1 MKRLRRKW
9 SRSNYKLIRCIKIE
23 NVQSEIESIQIDEEF
38 LQKESYVEELRMQHM
53 SYENARQEM
62 RDVTGTITNIKE
74 ELAELEQQIGA
85 TFEEETVLSFD
96 MSLATKELITQT
108 VQKARELETQKAQLD
123 DRFKVAQEQLE
134 EQEENIRQI
143 QKQMLADEER
153 NTLVEKEKSFQDAA
167 FIGMGAERMKRKYE
181 EKAGAAMKKKKQWQR
196 VCLLLLLINTG
207 ILFTSLF
214 IDNRLLLF
222 ISVIVL

>member
-1 MKRLRRKW
+1 M
-9 SRSNYKLIRCIKIE
+9 
-23 NVQSEIESIQIDEEF
+23 QSEIESIQIDEEF

-108 VQKARELETQKAQLD
+108 VQKARELETQK
-123 DRFKVAQEQLE
+123 R
-134 EQEENIRQI
+134 
-143 QKQMLADEER
+143 
-153 NTLVEKEKSFQDAA
+153 
-167 FIGMGAERMKRKYE
+167 
-181 EKAGAAMKKKKQWQR
+181 
-196 VCLLLLLINTG
+196 
-207 ILFTSLF
+207 SLM
-214 IDNRLLLF
+214 IALK
-222 ISVIVL
+222 

>member
-1 MKRLRRKW
+1 M
-9 SRSNYKLIRCIKIE
+9 
-23 NVQSEIESIQIDEEF
+23 
-38 LQKESYVEELRMQHM
+38 
-53 SYENARQEM
+53 
-62 RDVTGTITNIKE
+62 
-74 ELAELEQQIGA
+74 ELEQQIGA

-153 NTLVEKEKSFQDAA
+153 NTLVEKEKSFK
-167 FIGMGAERMKRKYE
+167 MRRLSV
-181 EKAGAAMKKKKQWQR
+181 WVQR
-196 VCLLLLLINTG
+196 E
-207 ILFTSLF
+207 
-214 IDNRLLLF
+214 
-222 ISVIVL
+222 